1 MELDFQQGLTIP
13 VTLSSEWVF
22 IEVAQGKV
30 ELHIESSGER
40 VYLTQKSLFRYKN
53 GLLGRVL
60 ITASGVVELEHGI
73 GEFTP
78 PIEGQSLEVSSI
90 PAVEIAAGQQ
100 VAVESLPKVQI
111 EAGQE
116 LAVNSLPQVE
126 IASGQQVSVNSM
138 PQLEIAAG
146 QQVAVDS
153 LPKVQIEAG
162 QVLAVNSLP
171 QVEIALGQE
180 VSINSLPQV
189 ELATGQSVVVD
200 SLPKVVLEVS
210 SNIAAHVGEMPFSVP
225 SNPNRKG
232 IIIKAKSSNT
242 GVIDLQGFELAA
254 GESLTIETTAQID
267 LTGAAPDAAQVLEY

>member
-22 IEVAQGKV
+22 IEIAQGKV

-90 PAVEIAAGQQ
+90 PAVEIAAGQ
-100 VAVESLPKVQI
+100 
-111 EAGQE
+111 E

-146 QQVAVDS
+146 QQIAVDS

-180 VSINSLPQV
+180 VSINALPQV

-200 SLPKVVLEVS
+200 SLPKVVLELS